1 MEAALFEQVLE
12 KIKQAQTGGEITPE
26 RQATLT
32 AMFKEFMAVYSQ
44 PDGSIE
50 QMAAKQAALREII
63 ERYKDVL
70 NNPQLGGG

>member
-1 MEAALFEQVLE
+1 MEASLFDQVLE
-12 KIKQAQTGGEITPE
+12 KIKQAQADGEITPE

-32 AMFKEFMAVYSQ
+32 TMFQEFMTIYSQ

-50 QMAAKQAALREII
+50 QMAAKQAAMREII

-70 NNPQLGGG
+70 NNPQLGRG